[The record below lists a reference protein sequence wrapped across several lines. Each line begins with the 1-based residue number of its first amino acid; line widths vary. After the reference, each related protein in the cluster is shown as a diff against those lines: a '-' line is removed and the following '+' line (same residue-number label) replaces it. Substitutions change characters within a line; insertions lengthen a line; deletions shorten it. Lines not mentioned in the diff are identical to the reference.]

1 MATCPICGEKLGI
14 LTKAKTSDGVVCTR
28 CASISASYATQSTDA
43 IKGYWDTNHARW
55 SVFEATQ
62 TLKSFGSDCITIDNP
77 HRLFVLGDIKKAKVE
92 PVVFSFDE
100 VDSYEFE
107 TVGGKT
113 VTKKKGGITR
123 AIVGGAIAGP
133 VGAVIGSG
141 TAKEETKTTGGIK
154 MLKVHFTTYAGK
166 VERMSNIYPMG
177 FTDFLDRCID
187 EAKDALTSQATAS
200 AASAADEILKYK
212 SLLDQGIITDDEFQT
227 KKMQL
232 LGL

>member
-1 MATCPICGEKLGI
+1 M
-14 LTKAKTSDGVVCTR
+14 KTSDGAICAR
-28 CASISASYATQSTDA
+28 CVSISASYATQSTDT
-43 IKGYWDTNHARW
+43 IKGYWDTNRARW

-62 TLKSFGSDCITIDNP
+62 TLKSFASDCITIDDT
-77 HRLFVLGDIKKAKVE
+77 HRFFILGDIKKAKVE
-92 PVVFSFDE
+92 PIVFSFDE

-154 MLKVHFTTYAGK
+154 MVKIHFTTHAGK
-166 VERMSNIYPMG
+166 VERMSRNYPLG

-187 EAKDALTSQATAS
+187 EAKGASAGQATAP

-212 SLLDQGIITDDEFQT
+212 ALLDQGIITDDEFQA
-227 KKMQL
+227 KKTQL